1 MNDLGTIGLT
11 FFYLVLLI
19 VPGIIGIDIYF
30 RRSKKRDNFGRLRA
44 VVYSVFL
51 GLLSLVTLYI
61 LTPIYFGLIT
71 NLSDDISDLIGL
83 VTASEIFN
91 LSLANIVS
99 IYMIHFILAVLIG
112 YGVGLLDD
120 KVLNRNEVN
129 DRRDPWTYTFSEVAG
144 DEERIRVVT
153 DDGDVF
159 EGAWNERAWSKT
171 QSDLYLEEVEQIS
184 PSVEE
189 VHPGEIG
196 RGIYIHQQSVSHV
209 IFTEQDPDSGS
220 YDEEDREPS
229 GIEEAL
235 PEEGSDISVDS
246 EGEEDEEDISDQGQ
260 EQNQEPSLAERVRSL
275 GYKLSG
281 SGESQDSAD
290 LIR

>member
-1 MNDLGTIGLT
+1 MNSLGTIGLT

-30 RRSKKRDNFGRLRA
+30 IRSKKRNNFGRVRSI
-44 VVYSVFL
+44 VYSVFL
-51 GLLSLVTLYI
+51 GLFSLVILYI
-61 LTPIYFGLIT
+61 ITPIYFGPVT
-71 NLSDDISDLIGL
+71 NISDSISDFIGL
-83 VTASEIFN
+83 VTIGEISN

-99 IYMIHFILAVLIG
+99 IYTIHFSLAVFIG
-112 YGVGLLDD
+112 YIVGFLDD
-120 KVLNRNEVN
+120 VVLSRNKVN
-129 DRRDPWTYTFSEVAG
+129 DRRDPWAYTFSEVAG
-144 DEERIRVVT
+144 DEERIRVIT

-171 QSDLYLEEVEQIS
+171 QSDLYLEDVEQIN

-189 VHPGEIG
+189 VHPGKIG

-209 IFTEQDPDSGS
+209 IFTEQDPDSSS

-235 PEEGSDISVDS
+235 PEEGSDTSVDP
-246 EGEEDEEDISDQGQ
+246 EGKEDEEESSDQNQGQ
-260 EQNQEPSLAERVRSL
+260 NRGTSL
-275 GYKLSG
+275 GEKVQNLGNKLP
-281 SGESQDSAD
+281 
-290 LIR
+290 R